1 VLKAVYNRHIAPYKS
16 SFPETDIEALNL
28 VCTHRRYAVI
38 QSTDLFSYYSDK
50 LVCNLQ
56 EVHQA
61 FVEYD
66 ASMIIQKKSPY
77 LGIFKNT

>member
-16 SFPETDIEALNL
+16 SFPEEEWEALNL
-28 VCTHRRYAVI
+28 ACTRRKYAAVHLSDI
-38 QSTDLFSYYSDK
+38 LPYFSDK
-50 LVCNLQ
+50 VACSLQ

-61 FVEYD
+61 VFEYK

-77 LGIFKNT
+77 LGIFKHT